1 MTAKTEV
8 LKLVPLRSID
18 DRKLPRM
25 EDGKEWPSPSI
36 QRSSKLKFEATATYT
51 SPSWVSSELA
61 ILCLGKAIGLRI
73 QVCPSL
79 FKIGM
84 KGLTFRQA

>member
-36 QRSSKLKFEATATYT
+36 QRSSKLKFEATTTYT
-51 SPSWVSSELA
+51 SPSWVFSELA
-61 ILCLGKAIGLRI
+61 ILCLGKAIGLIRF
-73 QVCPSL
+73 QHR
-79 FKIGM
+79 G
-84 KGLTFRQA
+84 FRCVPLSYKLV